1 MIMQTPPPT
10 ALLWPIRV
18 IAGLGL
24 IGVWN
29 IFHWVLRHRRG
40 LTRLAYEDQAVP
52 DLRGPRNNLVLIA
65 CAITAVV
72 SSLLLFLVI
81 AA

>member
-1 MIMQTPPPT
+1 MQTPPT
-10 ALLWPIRV
+10 SAALFPIR
-18 IAGLGL
+18 ILAGLGL

-40 LTRLAYEDQAVP
+40 LTRVAYEDRVVP
-52 DLRGPRNNLVLIA
+52 DLRGPRNNLVLMA

>member
-1 MIMQTPPPT
+1 MQTPPT
-10 ALLWPIRV
+10 AAALLPIR
-18 IAGLGL
+18 ILASLGL

-29 IFHWVLRHRRG
+29 IFHWVLRHRRR
-40 LTRLAYEDQAVP
+40 LTRLAYEDQVVP
-52 DLRGPRNNLVLIA
+52 DLRGPRNNLILLA
-65 CAITAVV
+65 CAITAII